1 VIEGGFGLAFA
12 LGMVAAFNPCGFAM
26 LPAYLSYFLGL
37 EDQSPDAEAGVLR
50 ALGVGA
56 SVTLGFTL
64 VFLAIGIP
72 IAAFSLSIERW
83 LSYAT
88 VAIGLGIVV
97 LGIAMLRGF
106 EPTVGLP
113 KLDKGGTTRQFSSMF
128 LFGVSYGVA
137 SIGCFMPVFVVQVVN
152 SVTASGLGSKVV
164 LSGAFALGM
173 GLVLMT
179 LTLALAL
186 ARRGIV
192 QRMRSLLPYVNRIAG
207 GLLVL
212 SGLYVAYYGWW
223 EIRVI
228 RGGSSVG
235 PAEQFTRWNDE
246 VRQWIIDTGPMRI
259 GIVLAGLIA
268 IALVLS
274 IGWRYSNRHA
284 R

>member
-1 VIEGGFGLAFA
+1 MMEGGFGLAFA

-37 EDQSPDAEAGVLR
+37 EDQSSDAEAGVLR

-64 VFLAIGIP
+64 VFLAIGVP
-72 IAAFSLSIERW
+72 IAVFSLSIERW

-88 VAIGLGIVV
+88 VVIGIGIVV

-106 EPTVGLP
+106 EPTVALP
-113 KLDKGGTTRQFSSMF
+113 KLDRGGTTRQFSSMF

-137 SIGCFMPVFVVQVVN
+137 SIGCLMPVFLVQVIN
-152 SVTASGLGSKVV
+152 SVTAGSFGSKLV
-164 LSGAFALGM
+164 LTAAFALGM
-173 GLVLMT
+173 ALVLMT

-192 QRMRSLLPYVNRIAG
+192 QWMRSLLPYVNRIAG

-212 SGLYVAYYGWW
+212 SGAYVAYYGWW
-223 EIRVI
+223 EIRVL
-228 RGGSSVG
+228 RGDSSVG
-235 PAEQFTRWNDE
+235 PAEQITRWNDE
-246 VRQWIIDTGPMRI
+246 VRQWIIDTGAARI
-259 GIVLAGLIA
+259 GLVLAGLLGV
-268 IALVLS
+268 ALVLS